1 MAQFITDNNLA
12 DMIASIEKLSNNT
25 SIYEELISSG
35 QEIMKDKI
43 QAGANKHRSK
53 LIREHM
59 ADSLKCTKPAKDKE
73 GYWVGRVK
81 FSGSSGMFISKKG
94 KKFDATHWIKAF
106 RIENGTSKQAA
117 EPFVKPAIAASDA
130 PIRKEWNEI
139 FERELKKL

>member
-1 MAQFITDNNLA
+1 
-12 DMIASIEKLSNNT
+12 
-25 SIYEELISSG
+25 
-35 QEIMKDKI
+35 
-43 QAGANKHRSK
+43 
-53 LIREHM
+53 M